1 MTVKLPDQP
10 RKHRWITET
19 INAGDTTLSVWP
31 SPDDIKSTTKR
42 QRFLETIAKVGN
54 DPRVVKVER
63 HLHDVNGVVFL
74 FHISDA

>member
-1 MTVKLPDQP
+1 MTVKLPEQP

-19 INAGDTTLSVWP
+19 INSGDTTLSVWP
-31 SPDDIKSTTKR
+31 SPDDVKSPAKR

>member
-10 RKHRWITET
+10 RKHRWVTEA
-19 INAGDTTLSVWP
+19 INSGDAILSVWP
-31 SPDDIKSTTKR
+31 SPDEIKTPVKR
-42 QRFLETIAKVGN
+42 QQFLETIAKVGS
-54 DPRVVKVER
+54 DPRVVKVEK

>member
-10 RKHRWITET
+10 RKHRWVTEA
-19 INAGDTTLSVWP
+19 ISSGDATLSVWP
-31 SPDDIKSTTKR
+31 SPDDITTPAKR

-54 DPRVVKVER
+54 DPRVVKVEKR
-63 HLHDVNGVVFL
+63 LHDINGVVFL

>member
-10 RKHRWITET
+10 RKHRWVTEAIT
-19 INAGDTTLSVWP
+19 AGDIVLSVWP
-31 SPDDIKSTTKR
+31 SPDDVKTPAKR
-42 QRFLETIAKVGN
+42 SRFLETFAKVGN

-74 FHISDA
+74 FHIDA

>member
-1 MTVKLPDQP
+1 MGAKLPDQP

-19 INAGDTTLSVWP
+19 IVSGDTTLSVWP
-31 SPDDIKSTTKR
+31 SPDDIKTQAKR

-63 HLHDVNGVVFL
+63 HLHDINGVVFL